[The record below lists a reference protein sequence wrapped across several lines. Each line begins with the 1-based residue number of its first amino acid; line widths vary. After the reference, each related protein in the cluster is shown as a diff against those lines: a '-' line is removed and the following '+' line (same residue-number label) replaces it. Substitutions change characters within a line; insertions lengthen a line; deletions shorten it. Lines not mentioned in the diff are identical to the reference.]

1 MILGNRLINWNLLF
15 FKGTR
20 RGGEVVCHLEHDMA
34 DPSDEGSE
42 LVERRKVFRL
52 NIWYSNSAVE
62 VGQMQSL
69 VFGMGGE

>member
-1 MILGNRLINWNLLF
+1 MQ
-15 FKGTR
+15 
-20 RGGEVVCHLEHDMA
+20 VVCHLEHDMA

-52 NIWYSNSAVE
+52 NIWYSNSDVE
-62 VGQMQSL
+62 VGEMQRL